1 MPFGGLLTV
10 GLISGGTQLL
20 GGILGGNAQKKAA
33 KTQADAAKAAA
44 DAALRQYETTRGDL
58 MPWMRGGQE
67 SFDTLLARLK
77 SGEIGGPYGKE
88 FRAPTAREAE
98 DTPGYQFTLDQGN
111 KAILRGQAASG
122 GAFTGGTMRNLANF
136 NKNLAD
142 TTYNDT
148 FLRKLQEFNTNF
160 GVWQGD
166 QNRGFSNLYSMA
178 SLGENAAAQAGNFG
192 AGATAQANG
201 YNTDAAAATAAG
213 TVGSMNSYMS
223 GVNGLVNN
231 ITGAM
236 TKGLGGSGVGP
247 GMALP
252 TNLSAYSPRTAA
264 IRNPANMFNY
274 SLNLPSVAPSLQ
286 YDDEGNAVGGW

>member
-1 MPFGGLLTV
+1 
-10 GLISGGTQLL
+10 
-20 GGILGGNAQKKAA
+20 
-33 KTQADAAKAAA
+33 
-44 DAALRQYETTRGDL
+44 

-67 SFDTLLARLK
+67 SFDTLLAKLK

-88 FRAPTAREAE
+88 FRAPTAQEAE
-98 DTPGYQFTLDQGN
+98 ATPGYQFTLDQGN

-122 GAFTGGTMRNLANF
+122 GAFTGGTMKNLANF
-136 NKNLAD
+136 SKNLAD
-142 TTYNDT
+142 TTYNDS

-166 QNRGFSNLYSMA
+166 QNRGFSNLYNVA
-178 SLGENAAAQAGNFG
+178 TLGENAAAQTGQFG

-213 TVGSMNSYMS
+213 TVGSMNSYVS
-223 GVNGLVNN
+223 GINGLVNN

-236 TKGLGGSGVGP
+236 TKGFATPAPGV
-247 GMALP
+247 ALP
-252 TNLSAYSPRTAA
+252 TNMSAYSPRTAA

-274 SLNLPSVAPSLQ
+274 SLDTRGVDDMAGNFNPMLPSA
-286 YDDEGNAVGGW
+286 GWDMGF